1 MARNDTFLS
10 QSAISER
17 SSAGNICAINNTTM
31 FRPANVL
38 LSLAILSY
46 IIVIGGATYEHLAV
60 VPQWTAAPPAS
71 LAMFQGTYGL
81 QAQKFWIPIH
91 PVTLLLMTAALI
103 ANWRSPRR
111 KPIVSCMAGYL
122 IVLVITFAHFVPELI
137 ALTTTPYAGTID
149 ADLKARAANW
159 ETASL
164 VRLAFL
170 NIIASFFLLV
180 LTIPAPLARMV
191 SRN

>member
-1 MARNDTFLS
+1 
-10 QSAISER
+10 
-17 SSAGNICAINNTTM
+17 M
-31 FRPANVL
+31 FRPANLL

-81 QAQKFWIPIH
+81 QAQNFWIPIH
-91 PVTLLLMTAALI
+91 PVTLLLMSAALI
-103 ANWRSPRR
+103 ANWRSERR
-111 KPIVSCMAGYL
+111 KPIALCLAGYV

-137 ALTTTPYAGTID
+137 AITTTPCSEMID
-149 ADLKARAANW
+149 AGLQARAANW
-159 ETASL
+159 ETLSL

-170 NIIASFFLLV
+170 NIIASFFLMV
-180 LTIPAPLARMV
+180 LTVPAPLLNVTRR
-191 SRN
+191 S

>member
-1 MARNDTFLS
+1 MTRYDTFLS
-10 QSAISER
+10 QTAIPER
-17 SSAGNICAINNTTM
+17 SSAGDICAINNTTM

-91 PVTLLLMTAALI
+91 PVTLLLMTAALV
-103 ANWRSPRR
+103 ANWRSKRS
-111 KPIVSCMAGYL
+111 KPIALCLAGYVL
-122 IVLVITFAHFVPELI
+122 VLVITFAHFVPELI
-137 ALTTTPYAGTID
+137 ALTNTPYAGTVN
-149 ADLKARAANW
+149 ADLQARAANW

-164 VRLAFL
+164 IRLAFL

-180 LTIPAPLARMV
+180 LTIPAPMARSV
-191 SRN
+191 IRD

>member
-10 QSAISER
+10 QSAIPER
-17 SSAGNICAINNTTM
+17 SSAGDICAINKTTM
-31 FRPANVL
+31 FRPANIL

-71 LAMFQGTYGL
+71 LAMFQGPYGL
-81 QAQKFWIPIH
+81 QAQNFWIPIH
-91 PVTLLLMTAALI
+91 PVTLLLMTAALV
-103 ANWRSPRR
+103 ANWRSARR
-111 KPIVSCMAGYL
+111 KPIVSCMAGYVL
-122 IVLVITFAHFVPELI
+122 VLVITFAHFVPELI

-149 ADLKARAANW
+149 ADLQVRAANW

-180 LTIPAPLARMV
+180 LTIPAPIARTV
-191 SRN
+191 RRD

>member
-1 MARNDTFLS
+1 MARNDTLLS
-10 QSAISER
+10 QSAIPDR
-17 SSAGNICAINNTTM
+17 SSAKNICAINNTTM

-46 IIVIGGATYEHLAV
+46 IIVIGGATYEHLAA

-71 LAMFQGTYGL
+71 LAMFQGDLRTAS
-81 QAQKFWIPIH
+81 AQEFWIDAGDLAPDERRAH
-91 PVTLLLMTAALI
+91 CQLAQQAPQAHCAL
-103 ANWRSPRR
+103 
-111 KPIVSCMAGYL
+111 CLAGYVL
-122 IVLVITFAHFVPELI
+122 VLVITFAHFVPELI
-137 ALTTTPYAGTID
+137 TLTNTPYAGTVN
-149 ADLKARAANW
+149 ADLQARAAV

-180 LTIPAPLARMV
+180 LTIPAPMAGSVLRD
-191 SRN
+191 

>member
-1 MARNDTFLS
+1 
-10 QSAISER
+10 
-17 SSAGNICAINNTTM
+17 M
-31 FRPANVL
+31 FRPANIL

-81 QAQKFWIPIH
+81 QAQNFWIPIH
-91 PVTLLLMTAALI
+91 PVTVLLMTAALV
-103 ANWRSPRR
+103 ANWRSARR
-111 KPIVSCMAGYL
+111 KPIALCMAGYL
-122 IVLVITFAHFVPELI
+122 LVLVITFAYFVPELI

-149 ADLKARAANW
+149 ADLQARAANW

-170 NIIASFFLLV
+170 NIVASFFLQV
-180 LTIPAPLARMV
+180 LTIPAPTARMA
-191 SRN
+191 RRD